1 MHAEERVRLVK
12 PAVEYGEAYAEM
24 VREFLQTEEA
34 WFNNFP
40 LALEDFPAFVR
51 ELEEEA
57 QGINLP
63 PAVARQQT
71 YWLLR
76 EDENGATILGE
87 IRLRPAITEPF
98 EQHNGHIGYNIRL
111 SQRGRGYATLQ
122 LALVLQEARRAGLPR
137 VMLTIEGDNPASVRV
152 IEKNGGW
159 LDYRRRLPETGELL
173 SCYWI
178 DL

>member
-1 MHAEERVRLVK
+1 MDAHEQIGLVK

-51 ELEEEA
+51 ELEGEA
-57 QGINLP
+57 QGLNLP
-63 PAVARQQT
+63 PDVVSQQT
-71 YWLLR
+71 YWLLQ
-76 EDENGATILGE
+76 EDEEGAILLRE
-87 IRLRPAITEPF
+87 IRLRPTLPEPF
-98 EQHNGHIGYNIRL
+98 EQYHGHIGYNIRP
-111 SQRGRGYATLQ
+111 SERGRGYATLQ
-122 LALVLQEARRAGLPR
+122 LALVLREARRYGLAR

-159 LDYRRRLPETGELL
+159 LDERRGSHGSGEELA
-173 SCYWI
+173 CYWI
-178 DL
+178 EL